1 MRLYSQNINVLIQ
14 RRKILR
20 LYPKNHKPMKKRTYK
35 KPELKS
41 IRIDNQIS
49 MVMMSEAPP
58 TGPNE
63 SLGIQQTSSVDPYK
77 ISKA

>member
-1 MRLYSQNINVLIQ
+1 MKTHNETVNQTKRLYS
-14 RRKILR
+14 
-20 LYPKNHKPMKKRTYK
+20 

-49 MVMMSEAPP
+49 MVMMSEPP
-58 TGPNE
+58 VEGENLQHTNN
-63 SLGIQQTSSVDPYK
+63 TDPYK

>member
-1 MRLYSQNINVLIQ
+1 MNTQKENVNQSKRVYS
-14 RRKILR
+14 
-20 LYPKNHKPMKKRTYK
+20 

-49 MVMMSEAPP
+49 MVMMSEPP
-58 TGPNE
+58 VEGVNMQHSNT
-63 SLGIQQTSSVDPYK
+63 VDPYK